1 MPSPVPLLE
10 RRLPGPYIRVLSPS
24 ATRTMTR
31 HRSLRFLIVLLL
43 FSTPD
48 DSVRAQQLDHRGF
61 MIDMT
66 RMKEVDEYYF
76 DLVGQLALFGY
87 NALYLH
93 FSDDQGLTVELHSH
107 PELVSDYAMSQETMR
122 RLIRHAASAGIEI
135 IPEVEAWGHA
145 GWILD
150 HHPHLAD
157 STDTGTLAMGNEAV
171 YQLLDAVIGEVSELF
186 TESRYIHI
194 GMDEA
199 WFPAVPDV
207 TPELDRQIA
216 AHVNR
221 VADMVRRRDRTPMI
235 WADMVTHRPRV
246 LAELPR
252 DIIMIDWR
260 YWIHET
266 AAESRTLR
274 EAGFHVVT
282 GPAIMWYETRVHPGP
297 HNWEN
302 LRRMIAVAHELNLM
316 GTVVTAWL
324 PQRYPPGVLPHAMAY
339 AAYLMEDTVP
349 IALPHAMARYASSY
363 FGSGDPEFVAAF
375 VRLAGIESS
384 RADLLATFWS
394 DPESFAV
401 RLTPENRAGDVSY
414 LARTSGIADAFRRQR
429 GAVRKNDEAYESYV
443 LLAELLEFLG
453 RRRILPAAVQQA
465 ADAAEAEHIRGNTGM
480 AIVRL
485 QTMAEEVRAVETT
498 RRSLIARL
506 DDHWD
511 RYRYPDHPLKEGGG
525 ANSLMWWL
533 KEESHHA
540 YARSTLIE
548 WLESTAD
555 SMAGGASSRGAHPR

>member
-1 MPSPVPLLE
+1 MIK
-10 RRLPGPYIRVLSPS
+10 R
-24 ATRTMTR
+24 
-31 HRSLRFLIVLLL
+31 RSLPFITILLL
-43 FSTPD
+43 FTAGHD
-48 DSVRAQQLDHRGF
+48 GIDAQQLEHRGF

-66 RMKEVDEYYF
+66 RMKEADEYYF
-76 DLVGQLALFGY
+76 DLVDQLALFGY

-93 FSDDQGLTVELHSH
+93 FTDDQGLTVVLNSH
-107 PELVSDYAMSQETMR
+107 PELVSSYAMSQETIR
-122 RLIRHAASAGIEI
+122 RLIQHAASAGIEI

-157 STDTGTLAMGNEAV
+157 ATDTGTLEMGNEAV
-171 YQLLDAVIGEVSELF
+171 YTLLDAVIAEVTELF
-186 TESRYIHI
+186 TSSRYIHI

-199 WFPAVPDV
+199 WFPAVPDT

-221 VADMVRRRDRTPMI
+221 VAEMVRSRDRTPMM

-246 LAELPR
+246 LDELPR
-252 DIIMIDWR
+252 DIVMVDWR

-266 AAESRTLR
+266 ATEARTLR
-274 EAGFHVVT
+274 DAGFPVIT
-282 GPAIMWYETRVHPGP
+282 APAIVWYETRVHPGP

-302 LRRMIAVAHELNLM
+302 LRRMIGTAHELNLR

-349 IALPHAMARYASSY
+349 IALSDAMARFTSSY
-363 FGSGDPEFVAAF
+363 FGTDNPELVAVL

-394 DPESFAV
+394 DPESFAG
-401 RLTPENRAGDVSY
+401 RLTPENRARDASY

-429 GAVRKNDEAYESYV
+429 AAVQKNDEAYESYV
-443 LLAELLEFLG
+443 VLAELLEYLG
-453 RRRILPAAVQQA
+453 RRRILPAAIQHA
-465 ADAAEAEHIRGNTGM
+465 IDAAEAERDRGNTGM
-480 AIVRL
+480 AIDRL
-485 QTMAEEVRAVETT
+485 QTMAGEVRALETT
-498 RRSLIARL
+498 RRSLIGRL
-506 DDHWD
+506 DAHWD
-511 RYRYPDHPLKEGGG
+511 RYRYPDHPLKDGGG
-525 ANSLMWWL
+525 ANSLMWWM

-540 YARSTLIE
+540 YAQSALIE
-548 WLESTAD
+548 WLETTA
-555 SMAGGASSRGAHPR
+555 AAIAANGARP